1 MKIDGIRWF
10 GLIAV
15 PFMIAVGQ
23 ILFKM
28 TAVANAGQGLIGLV
42 SNVTFWIAMVMYG
55 AATVAWIATIESVP
69 ISRAYLF
76 VALTYIYVPI
86 LSSIFLKEQV
96 TIRAFVGITIVIVG
110 IVISVS
116 N

>member
-1 MKIDGIRWF
+1 MKIDNATWF

-15 PFMIAVGQ
+15 PFVIAVGQ

-28 TAVANAGQGLIGLV
+28 TAVSNAGQGPLGLL
-42 SNVTFWIAMVMYG
+42 SNVTFWIAIVIYG
-55 AATVAWIATIESVP
+55 SATIAWIATIESVP

-76 VALTYIYVPI
+76 VALTYLYVPL
-86 LSSIFLKEQV
+86 LSWIFLREQV
-96 TIRAFVGITIVIVG
+96 TYRTFAGMMIVIVG
-110 IVISVS
+110 IVVSVS